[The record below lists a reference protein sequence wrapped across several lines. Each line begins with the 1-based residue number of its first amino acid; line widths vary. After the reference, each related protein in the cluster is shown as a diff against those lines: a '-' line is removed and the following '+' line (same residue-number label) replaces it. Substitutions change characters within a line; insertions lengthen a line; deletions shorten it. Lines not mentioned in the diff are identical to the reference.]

1 MTKQI
6 IFVDS
11 GIQDYQTLIQ
21 DAGGVQI
28 VILNKNSHAIE
39 QITTALANQSDIK
52 SIHIVSHGTPGS
64 LNFCSETLNNNN
76 LPQLGNEIQQWG
88 KALAKNADILLYGCE
103 VAATEIGL
111 QFIQNLHQL
120 TGANIAAS
128 KNKTGNQALGG
139 DWELEVKLGEIET
152 QSLNVPNYSYTLAP
166 TGAADNKALLVSA
179 TPTTTQIDV
188 LANDTGTGRLSVQ
201 SIVTAPT
208 NGTAIINDWIYV
220 GGDFR
225 NIGGTRR
232 NRIARLNS
240 DGTVDP
246 TFDPNVNNTIF
257 VGSEAVLSIVLDSSG
272 NPYISGSFQNIGTIP
287 RNGVAKLN
295 PVTGAADPIF
305 NPDTNVFNV
314 SFSEI
319 VLDSSGKPYVGGNFN
334 GGFSAPRKHIIKLN
348 PTTGAVDDTFFP
360 DPDGFG
366 IYAIAIDSNGNP
378 ILGGNFT
385 NIGGQARNNIAK
397 VNPATGAADATF
409 NPNADGPVNDLIL
422 DSIGNLYVGGDFDN
436 IGGQARSRI
445 AKLNPTTG
453 AVDAT
458 FNVNVTGLSVNAI
471 ALDSNDNLYVAGLFN
486 NIGGQAR
493 SRIAKLNPTTGAADA
508 TFNANVIGNGFFTSV
523 NAIAIDSNGN
533 PILGGTFNS
542 IGGQPRNNIAK
553 VNPITGAADATF
565 NPNADSFISAIT
577 LDKGRNLL
585 YTPNANFN
593 GLDTFTYTAK
603 DSTGNSTPITL
614 SVLVNN
620 SPVLDNSG
628 TPSFDTINQGDTTNT
643 GTLISTI
650 INSNASISD
659 PNPLAKQ
666 GIAITGLDTTNG
678 SWQYT
683 TDGTTWNNFTA
694 TATSARLLASD
705 ANTRIRFVP
714 NATYNGTITNAILF
728 KAWDQITGIN
738 GGTANVTTDLAT
750 NGASSVFSTAN
761 ETINITVN
769 PAPTI
774 TSVTPVANGSYK
786 VGQNL
791 DFTVTFN
798 QPVTITQGTGSV
810 VLPITLDTGG
820 TVNATLVG
828 TGASNTTQTF
838 RYKVASGNLDTDGI
852 AVGTALTLS
861 GGATIKNA
869 AAANASLALNGL
881 GATSGILVD
890 GVPPTVSSITSTTA
904 NGTYGVGQ
912 LIPITVQ
919 FSEPV
924 NVTGIPQLTLATGGA
939 GTPLNYVSGSGSNTL
954 TFNYTVAAGN
964 TSPDLD
970 YLSIGAIAL
979 NGGTIK
985 DAATNDATLTLPAPG
1000 ATNSL
1005 GAAKAIVIDTLVPTV
1020 TINQATAQTDPTA
1033 TLPVNFTVTF
1043 SEAVTGFNPAAINL
1057 STSTTGGT
1065 LTPTITG
1072 SGSVYNVAVSGMTG
1086 SGNVIASINANAVT
1100 NSVGKILPVPV
1111 PIILLPTTPQLRELV
1126 LSTASIQ
1133 TPPMPELSTTKCNS
1147 LKMLPEL
1154 TAAILA

>member
-1 MTKQI
+1 M
-6 IFVDS
+6 FF
-11 GIQDYQTLIQ
+11 
-21 DAGGVQI
+21 
-28 VILNKNSHAIE
+28 N
-39 QITTALANQSDIK
+39 
-52 SIHIVSHGTPGS
+52 VS
-64 LNFCSETLNNNN
+64 FFE
-76 LPQLGNEIQQWG
+76 
-88 KALAKNADILLYGCE
+88 
-103 VAATEIGL
+103 
-111 QFIQNLHQL
+111 
-120 TGANIAAS
+120 
-128 KNKTGNQALGG
+128 
-139 DWELEVKLGEIET
+139 
-152 QSLNVPNYSYTLAP
+152 
-166 TGAADNKALLVSA
+166 
-179 TPTTTQIDV
+179 
-188 LANDTGTGRLSVQ
+188 
-201 SIVTAPT
+201 
-208 NGTAIINDWIYV
+208 
-220 GGDFR
+220 
-225 NIGGTRR
+225 
-232 NRIARLNS
+232 
-240 DGTVDP
+240 
-246 TFDPNVNNTIF
+246 
-257 VGSEAVLSIVLDSSG
+257 IVLDSSG
-272 NPYISGSFQNIGTIP
+272 NPY
-287 RNGVAKLN
+287 
-295 PVTGAADPIF
+295 
-305 NPDTNVFNV
+305 
-314 SFSEI
+314 
-319 VLDSSGKPYVGGNFN
+319 VGGNFDN
-334 GGFSAPRKHIIKLN
+334 GNAFPPRNSIIKLN

-366 IYAIAIDSNGNP
+366 IYAIAIDSNSNP
-378 ILGGNFT
+378 ILGGLFT
-385 NIGGQARNNIAK
+385 DIGGQARNNIAK
-397 VNPATGAADATF
+397 VNPVTGAADATF
-409 NPNADGPVNDLIL
+409 NPNADDAVNDLIL
-422 DSIGNLYVGGDFDN
+422 DSIGNLYVVGDFNN
-436 IGGQARSRI
+436 IGGQARTRI

-458 FNVNVTGLSVNAI
+458 FNVNVSDISVNRI
-471 ALDSNDNLYVAGLFN
+471 ALDSNDNPYVAGLFD

-493 SRIAKLNPTTGAADA
+493 NRIAKLNPTTGAVDA
-508 TFNANVIGNGFFTSV
+508 TFNPNVIGNGFFTSV

-533 PILGGTFNS
+533 PILGGTFNG

-553 VNPITGAADATF
+553 VNPTTGAADATF
-565 NPNADSFISAIT
+565 NPNADNTISAIA
-577 LDKGRNLL
+577 LDKGRSLL

-603 DSTGNSTPITL
+603 DSTGNSTPITV

-628 TPSFDTINQGDTTNT
+628 TPSFGAINQGDTTNT

-650 INSNASISD
+650 INSNGSISD

-683 TDGTTWNNFTA
+683 TDGTTWNTFTA
-694 TATSARLLASD
+694 AATSARLLASD

-728 KAWDQITGIN
+728 KAWDQITGTN

-798 QPVTITQGTGSV
+798 QPVTITQGTGSA

-838 RYKVASGNLDTDGI
+838 RYTVASGNLDTDGI

-869 AAANASLALNGL
+869 SGANASLALNGL
-881 GATSGILVD
+881 GSTTGILVD

-939 GTPLNYVSGSGSNTL
+939 GTPINYVSGSGSNTL

-970 YLSIGAIAL
+970 YLSTGAIAL

-1005 GAAKAIVIDTLVPTV
+1005 GAAKAIVINTLALTV

-1043 SEAVTGFNPAAINL
+1043 SEPVTGFNPAAINL
-1057 STSTTGGT
+1057 S
-1065 LTPTITG
+1065 
-1072 SGSVYNVAVSGMTG
+1072 
-1086 SGNVIASINANAVT
+1086 
-1100 NSVGKILPVPV
+1100 
-1111 PIILLPTTPQLRELV
+1111 
-1126 LSTASIQ
+1126 
-1133 TPPMPELSTTKCNS
+1133 
-1147 LKMLPEL
+1147 
-1154 TAAILA
+1154 